1 MNFMKGIFFIVSF
14 LWIVAVCFAMNF
26 KQPGEKERLKA
37 IGLLSELSETLKRAF
52 RADSDFE
59 PVPIPAPGD
68 WLYEHPESGQTFIDF
83 VNSNP
88 NKPDKKRKRIY
99 LQPLGDFPRERNP
112 SLEKLK
118 DYASAYF
125 SLEVEILP
133 PLDIKESML
142 ATRINPYT
150 GTRQILTTDILN
162 LLIKSLAERA
172 YCLMAITMEDLY
184 PHPSWNFVF
193 GQASL
198 AGRVGVYSFARYDPV
213 FYGEERGKNYKKI
226 MLWRSCKVLV
236 HEIGHMFGIE
246 HCIFYSCV
254 MNGSNHLKE
263 SDARPHH
270 LCPVDLRK
278 LHYSVGFDVI
288 QRYRELQ
295 GFYEECGF
303 GEEEEWV
310 RRRLKNL
317 YTD

>member
-1 MNFMKGIFFIVSF
+1 MKGIIFTVSF
-14 LWIVAVCFAMNF
+14 FWIIAVCFAMNF
-26 KQPGEKERLKA
+26 KPPGEKERLKA
-37 IGLLSELSETLKRAF
+37 IGSLSELSETLKSAF
-52 RADSDFE
+52 KEGSDFE

-68 WLYEHPESGQTFIDF
+68 WLYEHPESGQAFTDF

-88 NKPDKKRKRIY
+88 NKPDKKRNRIY
-99 LQPLGDFPRERNP
+99 LQPLGDFPKERSP

-118 DYASAYF
+118 DYASTYF
-125 SLEVEILP
+125 FLEVEILP

-142 ATRINPYT
+142 TVRINPYT

-162 LLIKSLAERA
+162 ILKKNLPERA
-172 YCLMAITMEDLY
+172 FCLIAITMEDLY

-198 AGRVGVYSFARYDPV
+198 VGRVGIYSFARYDPT
-213 FYGEERGKNYKKI
+213 FYREERGKDYKKI
-226 MLWRSCKVLV
+226 LLWRSCKVLV
-236 HEIGHMFGIE
+236 HEIGHMFGIK
-246 HCIFYSCV
+246 HCIYYSCA

-288 QRYRELQ
+288 QRYRKLRS
-295 GFYEECGF
+295 FYDECGF
-303 GEEEEWV
+303 EEKEKWI
-310 RRRLKNL
+310 RKRLKNIL
-317 YTD
+317 D